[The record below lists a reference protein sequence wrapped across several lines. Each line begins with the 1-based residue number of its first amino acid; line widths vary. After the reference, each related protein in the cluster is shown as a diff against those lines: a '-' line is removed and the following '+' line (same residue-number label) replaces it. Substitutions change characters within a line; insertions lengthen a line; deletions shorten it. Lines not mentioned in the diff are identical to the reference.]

1 MTTRA
6 NRGAS
11 HDPGDLEVFVGN
23 HQIATRAHEL
33 YHAASDVRCPGGADA
48 PRRDLEQAAKAS
60 DQIALDLWDDIGI
73 ELGCALTNTIWLLN
87 PDVIVIGG
95 GVAKAGDLL
104 FQPIIRTIRQRTV
117 ALIHQNLRIDARRLL
132 GNEAGIIGNATLAW
146 EAAGT

>member
-1 MTTRA
+1 Y
-6 NRGAS
+6 

-23 HQIATRAHEL
+23 HQIASRAHEL
-33 YHAASDVRCPGGADA
+33 YRAAGQDIPLERCTPM
-48 PRRDLEQAAKAS
+48 DLQMAANKG

-104 FQPIIRTIRQRTV
+104 FCPVQRTIRQRTLD
-117 ALIHQNLRIDARRLL
+117 LIHEHLS
-132 GNEAGIIGNATLAW
+132 
-146 EAAGT
+146 